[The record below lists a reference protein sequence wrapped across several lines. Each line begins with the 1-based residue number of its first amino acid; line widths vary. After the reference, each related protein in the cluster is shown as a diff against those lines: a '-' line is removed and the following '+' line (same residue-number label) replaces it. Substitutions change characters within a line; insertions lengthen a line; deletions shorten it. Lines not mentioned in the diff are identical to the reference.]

1 MLAAIRPGG
10 VTLFCALPLLALF
23 LLAGCANGSEEATM
37 PDLERLPPSAVED
50 LGTRDGG
57 GVVRF
62 DRKDYLV
69 ARVWT
74 DVELS
79 SPLTQKPCA
88 YWWYEAAWEEPDV
101 IHHITTQI
109 STNTLYV
116 EAGGKLIEVGQAK
129 RGFEPQYVKTFAR
142 GSEPE
147 HMRFV
152 DWSVYDF
159 PEATYEEWTLAQGG
173 EYKIRVEVFG
183 SAYEGESGDIVYE
196 TYYHYTFLEWLD

>member
-1 MLAAIRPGG
+1 MLDAIWT
-10 VTLFCALPLLALF
+10 VTFITVL
-23 LLAGCANGSEEATM
+23 LLAGCAGGAEEGRWEPM
-37 PDLERLPPSAVED
+37 PDLERLPPSAIEEM
-50 LGTRDGG
+50 GTSDGG
-57 GVVRF
+57 GVMSF
-62 DRKDYLV
+62 DGKDYLV

-74 DVELS
+74 DEELS

-109 STNTLYV
+109 SKNTLYV
-116 EAGGKLIEVGQAK
+116 EIGDKLVEVGQAE
-129 RGFEPQYVKTFAR
+129 RGFEPQYAKTFAR
-142 GSEPE
+142 GEEPE
-147 HMRFV
+147 QMRFV

-183 SAYEGESGDIVYE
+183 SAFEDPDGGVVYE
-196 TYYHYTFLEWLD
+196 TYYHYTFLEPLD